1 MSSFLGNFF
10 QVFLYQ
16 PLFNALIFIY
26 NLLPGHDLGIAVII
40 LTLLIKVLTL
50 PLNVRAFKIQQAMA
64 KIQPQI
70 KEVQDKHKG
79 KPEEQ
84 AKAVSEI
91 FKREKVSPFS
101 SLVPI
106 LIQLPILLALYQLF
120 WRGLWLENN
129 YLYSF
134 IAKPEFLSPISLG
147 ILDLSKPSLL
157 IALLAGL
164 AQLFQSLTMPSSVN
178 KSGDDVKDK
187 MMRAMQKQTMFIF
200 PLLTIFILVKLPSVL
215 GLYWL
220 VTSAFTVLQQ
230 YILMKPNRKFPTGQ
244 KI

>member
-1 MSSFLGNFF
+1 MISKFLGNFF

-50 PLNVRAFKIQQAMA
+50 PLNVRAFKIQQAMSR
-64 KIQPQI
+64 IQPQI
-70 KEVQDKHKG
+70 KEAQDKHKG
-79 KPEEQ
+79 KPEDQ
-84 AKAVSEI
+84 AKAVSGI
-91 FKREKVSPFS
+91 FKREKVSPFGS
-101 SLVPI
+101 IMPI

-120 WRGLWLENN
+120 WKGLWQENN
-129 YLYSF
+129 YLYRF
-134 IAKPEFLSPISLG
+134 IAKPEFLSPVSLG
-147 ILDLSKPSLL
+147 ILDLSQPSLL

-164 AQLFQSLTMPSSVN
+164 AQLFQSLTMPGSLKKN
-178 KSGDDVKDK
+178 GDEAKDK
-187 MMRAMQKQTMFIF
+187 MMAMMQKQTMFIF

-220 VTSAFTVLQQ
+220 ATSVFTVLQQ
-230 YILMKPNRKFPTGQ
+230 YILMKPRRK
-244 KI
+244 

>member
-1 MSSFLGNFF
+1 MISKLFGNFF

-26 NLLPGHDLGIAVII
+26 NFLPGHDLGIAVII
-40 LTLLIKVLTL
+40 LTLLIKILTL
-50 PLNVRAFKIQQAMA
+50 PLNTRAFKVQQAMA

-70 KEVQDKHKG
+70 KEAQDKYKG
-79 KPEEQ
+79 KPEDQ
-84 AKAVSEI
+84 AKAVSAI
-91 FKREKVSPFS
+91 FKRERVSPFS

-106 LIQLPILLALYQLF
+106 LIQLTILLALYQLF
-120 WRGLWLENN
+120 WKGLWLENN
-129 YLYSF
+129 HLYSF
-134 IAKPEFLSPISLG
+134 VSKPEFLSPISLG
-147 ILDLSKPSLL
+147 IMDLSKPSLL

-164 AQLFQSLTMPSSVN
+164 AQLLQSLTMPSNVN

-187 MMRAMQKQTMFIF
+187 MMKAMQKQTMFIF

-220 VTSAFTVLQQ
+220 ATSVFTVLQQ
-230 YILMKPNRKFPTGQ
+230 YILQ
-244 KI
+244 KRPMRNS